1 MIINKGVDE
10 MIKIIKMILLGIGF
24 TIICSILLYLLFII
38 INYLFTFKI
47 ASIILEVLGAI
58 SGIFIFGLLFYYSGS
73 EIYDMIKDSKGD
85 K

>member
-1 MIINKGVDE
+1 
-10 MIKIIKMILLGIGF
+10 MIKIIKKILLGISF
-24 TIICSILLYLLFII
+24 TIMCSILLYLLFIT

-58 SGIFIFGLLFYYSGS
+58 SGIFVFGVLFYYSGS
-73 EIYDMIKDSKGD
+73 EIYDMLKDWKGD

>member
-1 MIINKGVDE
+1 
-10 MIKIIKMILLGIGF
+10 MIKIIKKILLGIGF
-24 TIICSILLYLLFII
+24 TIMYSILLYLLFIT

-58 SGIFIFGLLFYYSGS
+58 SGIFVFGVLFYCSGS
-73 EIYDMIKDSKGD
+73 EIYDMLKDWKGD

>member
-1 MIINKGVDE
+1 
-10 MIKIIKMILLGIGF
+10 MIKIIKKILLGIGF
-24 TIICSILLYLLFII
+24 TIICSMLLYLLFIT

-58 SGIFIFGLLFYYSGS
+58 SGIFVFSLLFYCSGS
-73 EIYDMIKDSKGD
+73 EIYNMLKDWKGD

>member
-1 MIINKGVDE
+1 
-10 MIKIIKMILLGIGF
+10 MIKIIKKILLGVGF

-58 SGIFIFGLLFYYSGS
+58 SGIFVFGLLFYYSGS
-73 EIYDMIKDSKGD
+73 EIYDVIKDLKGD